1 MESRIVCIREN
12 SLFSNGEH
20 RRRVEEVEFG
30 TLLSGC
36 GMVID
41 MVMVVMVVMVIMV
54 MIMMITMMMMMMM
67 MMVDVF
73 STSLD
78 QSSVNSAAESWT
90 SN

>member
-41 MVMVVMVVMVIMV
+41 MVMVVMV
-54 MIMMITMMMMMMM
+54 IMMITMMMMMMM
-67 MMVDVF
+67 DDGCIQYIPG
-73 STSLD
+73 S
-78 QSSVNSAAESWT
+78 E
-90 SN
+90 

>member
-67 MMVDVF
+67 MVDVF

>member
-67 MMVDVF
+67 MVDVF

-78 QSSVNSAAESWT
+78 QSSVNSAAESWR